1 MICAVIDDGVCITKY
16 PFLSKL
22 AGSVAVTE
30 NGVVPAPPPDV
41 CTHGTYCA
49 AIIRLYAPDTE
60 ILSVQALAPGSG
72 QGNLQSIRQ
81 ALAWCAEQ
89 PVSVINLSIG
99 STSLREW
106 PLLRPIIAQLFR
118 KGILLVCAWPNHDR
132 YSVYAG
138 HSWAISVQAD
148 NSLHGNQSYIRRG
161 GFFEADFC
169 ASSRHTFPI
178 SEYKTEGLVSENSHA
193 TPVVTA
199 QMCNLLKEQSS
210 TPLEALLRKLEG
222 EEAAKSRFHLRMIPD
237 FLDAAITVGTP
248 IYPENLWFF
257 KNKRKIT
264 SGTIHF
270 GQPFSLAVFPE
281 RIREKDITALIRQN
295 KDTLR
300 GLLWAGAAPESIK
313 EAAREAG
320 CLFWDESEYQAR
332 LANLTEDKSPAE
344 IFRINISGDRQSAI
358 QIAQRLQNGLMD
370 TGIRAVPFSA
380 LPQAY
385 CLGMIYL
392 PQRCNA
398 KEVVDALACILD
410 LEIVIYCG
418 DTVDEKCDMNIFC
431 KDGTFLMTYEE
442 YREICHTDAE
452 TAHKAVELL
461 V

>member
-30 NGVVPAPPPDV
+30 NGVVPTPPPDV

-60 ILSVQALAPGSG
+60 ILSVQALDPRSG
-72 QGNLQSIRQ
+72 QGELQRIRQ
-81 ALAWCAEQ
+81 ALAWCVEQ
-89 PVSVINLSIG
+89 SVSVINLSIG

-106 PLLRPIIAQLFR
+106 PLLRPIMAQLFR

-148 NSLHGNQSYIRRG
+148 NNLRGNQSYIRHS

-178 SEYKTEGLVSENSHA
+178 TEYKTEGLVSENSHA

-199 QMCNLLKEQSS
+199 QICNLLREQCS
-210 TPLEALLRKLEG
+210 TPLEALLRKLAG
-222 EEAAKSRFHLRMIPD
+222 AEAAPPWFHLRMIPD
-237 FLDAAITVGTP
+237 FLDAAVTVGSS
-248 IYPENLWFF
+248 IYSENLWFF
-257 KNKRKIT
+257 KGEQQT
-264 SGTIHF
+264 VSGATHF
-270 GQPFSLAVFPE
+270 SQPFSLAVFPE
-281 RIREKDITALIRQN
+281 RIQERDITALIRQN

-313 EAAREAG
+313 EAVREAG

-344 IFRINISGDRQSAI
+344 IFRINISGERQSAI
-358 QIAQRLQNGLMD
+358 QLAQCLQSGLLD
-370 TGIRAVPFSA
+370 AGIRAAPFSA

-392 PQRCNA
+392 PQRCDTR
-398 KEVVDALACILD
+398 EVVDAVACILD
-410 LEIVIYCG
+410 LEIILYCG
-418 DTVDEKCDMNIFC
+418 IPEVEKSDMEILC
-431 KDGTFLMTYEE
+431 KDSAFSITYDE
-442 YREICHTDAE
+442 YQEICHSEIEATNKTID
-452 TAHKAVELL
+452 LL
-461 V
+461 L

>member
-30 NGVVPAPPPDV
+30 NGVVPTPPPDV

-60 ILSVQALAPGSG
+60 ILSVQALDPRSG
-72 QGNLQSIRQ
+72 QGELQRIRQ
-81 ALAWCAEQ
+81 ALAWCVEQ
-89 PVSVINLSIG
+89 SVSVINLSIG

-106 PLLRPIIAQLFR
+106 PLLRPIMAQLFR

-148 NSLHGNQSYIRRG
+148 NNLRGNQSYIRHS

-178 SEYKTEGLVSENSHA
+178 TEYKTEGLVSENSHA

-199 QMCNLLKEQSS
+199 QICNLLREQCS
-210 TPLEALLRKLEG
+210 TPLEALLRKLAG
-222 EEAAKSRFHLRMIPD
+222 AEAAPPWFHLRMIPD
-237 FLDAAITVGTP
+237 FLDAAVTVGSS
-248 IYPENLWFF
+248 IYSENLWFF
-257 KNKRKIT
+257 KGEQQT
-264 SGTIHF
+264 VSGATHF
-270 GQPFSLAVFPE
+270 SQPFSLAVFPE
-281 RIREKDITALIRQN
+281 RIQERDITALIRQN

-300 GLLWAGAAPESIK
+300 GLFWAGAAPESIK
-313 EAAREAG
+313 EAVREAG

-344 IFRINISGDRQSAI
+344 IFRINISGERQSAI

-392 PQRCNA
+392 PQRCDTR
-398 KEVVDALACILD
+398 EVVDAVACILD
-410 LEIVIYCG
+410 LEIILYCG
-418 DTVDEKCDMNIFC
+418 IPEVEKSDMEILC
-431 KDGTFLMTYEE
+431 KDSAFSITYDE
-442 YREICHTDAE
+442 YQEICHSEIEATNKTID
-452 TAHKAVELL
+452 LL
-461 V
+461 L